1 MFYFIWFGVTLSIIA
16 VIALFIWI
24 SEYFDIGAD
33 VLFLILVFILVFIG
47 LTYGITDIIMDT
59 LWTG

>member
-1 MFYFIWFGVTLSIIA
+1 MFYLIWFGVTLAIVA
-16 VIALFIWI
+16 AIALFMWV

-33 VLFLILVFILVFIG
+33 VLFLILVFILIFLG
-47 LTYGITDIIMDT
+47 LTYGITDTIMGT